1 MAVVTGGWQA
11 VRMPLPR
18 DAASVF
24 DRKNTPLMRLVDS
37 LDPQAIAGAS
47 PCEGW
52 SGLDVLQHL
61 IDTQRDFML
70 KAGADLPDP
79 APTVE
84 ALGAPTAWRTH
95 AEAVARQL
103 ADSTFAERPY
113 ETPFG
118 TSTVGGA
125 FDQFYGFDL
134 LVHRWDIGRAAGVD
148 VVLTDRELDEVERAI
163 EGFGEQIR
171 GEGVCGP
178 AVEVGPD
185 ASRQDR
191 VLADTGRDP
200 R

>member
-1 MAVVTGGWQA
+1 
-11 VRMPLPR
+11 MPLPQ

-37 LDPQAIAGAS
+37 ADPQALAGPS

-52 SGLDVLQHL
+52 SGLDVIQHL
-61 IDTQRDFML
+61 IDTQRDFLL
-70 KAGADLPDP
+70 KAGAELPDP

-84 ALGAPTAWRTH
+84 ALGGATAWRTH

-103 ADSTFAERPY
+103 ADDTFAERAY
-113 ETPFG
+113 DTPFG
-118 TSTVGGA
+118 QSTVGGA

-134 LVHRWDIGRAAGVD
+134 LVHRWDIGCAAGVD
-148 VVLTDRELDEVERAI
+148 VVFSDRELDTVEAAI
-163 EGFGEQIR
+163 AGFGEHIR

-178 AVEVGPD
+178 AVEVGAD

-191 VLADTGRDP
+191 LIALTGRRP
-200 R
+200 SGR

>member
-1 MAVVTGGWQA
+1 
-11 VRMPLPR
+11 MPLPS

-37 LDPQAIAGAS
+37 ADTQALASPS

-52 SGLDVLQHL
+52 SGLDVVQHL
-61 IDTQRDFML
+61 IDTQRDFLL
-70 KAGADLPDP
+70 KAGAELPDP

-84 ALGAPTAWRTH
+84 ALGAATAWRTH

-103 ADSTFAERPY
+103 ADDSFAERPY

-118 TSTVGGA
+118 QTTLGEA
-125 FDQFYGFDL
+125 FDRFYGFDL

-148 VVLTDRELDEVERAI
+148 VTFTDRELDIVETAI
-163 EGFGEQIR
+163 DGFGEHIR

-178 AVEVGPD
+178 AIEVSPE

-191 VLADTGRDP
+191 LIALTGRIP
-200 R
+200 V

>member
-1 MAVVTGGWQA
+1 
-11 VRMPLPR
+11 MPLPR

-24 DRKNTPLMRLVDS
+24 DRKNTPLMRLVDAT
-37 LDPQAIAGAS
+37 DPQALEGAS

-61 IDTQRDFML
+61 IDTQRDFLL

-79 APTVE
+79 APTIA
-84 ALGAPTAWRTH
+84 ALGPATAWRTH

-103 ADSTFAERPY
+103 ADDTFGERPY

-118 TSTVGGA
+118 TTTVGDA

-134 LVHRWDIGRAAGVD
+134 IVHRWDVGRAAGVP
-148 VVLTDRELDEVERAI
+148 VEFSQTELDQVEAAI
-163 EGFGEQIR
+163 EGFGGGIR
-171 GEGVCGP
+171 GEGICGP
-178 AVEVGPD
+178 EVELGPD

-191 VLADTGRDP
+191 ALALTGRDP

>member
-1 MAVVTGGWQA
+1 
-11 VRMPLPR
+11 MPLPM

-24 DRKNTPLMRLVDS
+24 DRKNTPLMRLVDAV
-37 LDPQAIAGAS
+37 DPQALAGPS

-52 SGLDVLQHL
+52 SGLDVVQHL
-61 IDTQRDFML
+61 IDTQRDFLL

-84 ALGAPTAWRTH
+84 GLGAAIAWRTH

-103 ADSTFAERPY
+103 AEDSVAGKAY

-118 TSTVGGA
+118 QTTVGAA

-134 LVHRWDIGRAAGVD
+134 LVHRWDIGRAAGVE
-148 VVLTDRELDEVERAI
+148 VTFTDRELDTVEAAI
-163 EGFGEQIR
+163 EGFGEHIR

-178 AVEVGPD
+178 AVEVSSEAP
-185 ASRQDR
+185 RQDR
-191 VLADTGRDP
+191 LIALTGRTP
-200 R
+200 A

>member
-1 MAVVTGGWQA
+1 
-11 VRMPLPR
+11 MPLPR

-37 LDPQAIAGAS
+37 VDPQQLAGPS

-52 SGLDVLQHL
+52 SGFDVVQHL
-61 IDTQRDFML
+61 IDTQRDFL
-70 KAGADLPDP
+70 QKAGADMPDP
-79 APTVE
+79 TPTVE

-103 ADSTFAERPY
+103 ADDTLAERPY

-118 TSTVGGA
+118 ASTVGGA
-125 FDQFYGFDL
+125 FERFFGFDL
-134 LVHRWDIGRAAGVD
+134 LVHRWDIGRTAGVD
-148 VVLTDRELDEVERAI
+148 VVFSDRELDQI
-163 EGFGEQIR
+163 EESIAGFGEAIR

-178 AVEVGPD
+178 AVEVSAD

-191 VLADTGRDP
+191 LIGLTGRDP
-200 R
+200 SATA